1 MESTVAVVVCRIFTS
16 RDTEGL
22 LEEKKKQQ
30 EETGKKNQEEQEK
43 QEDLQGENAMIY
55 MHPSI
60 TWMQG
65 LPEINDILRQG
76 II

>member
-30 EETGKKNQEEQEK
+30 GRLERRIRRSRRSRRTSRER
-43 QEDLQGENAMIY
+43 M
-55 MHPSI
+55 
-60 TWMQG
+60 
-65 LPEINDILRQG
+65 R
-76 II
+76 